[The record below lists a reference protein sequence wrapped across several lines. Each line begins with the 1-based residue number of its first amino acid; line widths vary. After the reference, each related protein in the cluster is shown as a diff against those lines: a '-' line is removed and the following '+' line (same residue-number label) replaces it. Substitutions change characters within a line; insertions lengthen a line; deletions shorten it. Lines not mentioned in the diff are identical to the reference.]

1 MGGKAA
7 SGRDQSSGIE
17 LVAADMPV
25 ANKLTIHIPA
35 AAAEHEG
42 EAISERIGGGESAPN
57 AVRQPEPRKCSE
69 VNEGLQESAGQ
80 TLYGQYPVDHAARIP
95 SSL

>member
-7 SGRDQSSGIE
+7 SGRDESSGIE

-35 AAAEHEG
+35 AAAHHEW
-42 EAISERIGGGESAPN
+42 EAISERTKA
-57 AVRQPEPRKCSE
+57 
-69 VNEGLQESAGQ
+69 
-80 TLYGQYPVDHAARIP
+80 TLAAAKARSSRG
-95 SSL
+95 SSLV